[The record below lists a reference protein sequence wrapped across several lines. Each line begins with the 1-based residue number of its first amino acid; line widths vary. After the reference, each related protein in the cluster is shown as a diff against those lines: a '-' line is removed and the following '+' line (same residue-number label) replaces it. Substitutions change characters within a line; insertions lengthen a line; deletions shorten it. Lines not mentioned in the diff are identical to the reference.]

1 MYCFKCGEEI
11 VEDSIYCTYCGVRL
25 PFIENG
31 NSPIEENQNAEEQI
45 ERLNLKIPAE
55 VKEYLTVRAAQE
67 SIKRQTKISLTNYL
81 LEIIRHDM
89 DSSKE
94 ECEPIFP
101 SEPPFNFDGEIP
113 TDSIPKY
120 IEKRSRRVQIVL
132 QPSLY
137 ERAKEKAEIYGK
149 SFNDYIHELIEA
161 DSPE

>member
-31 NSPIEENQNAEEQI
+31 NSP
-45 ERLNLKIPAE
+45 
-55 VKEYLTVRAAQE
+55 
-67 SIKRQTKISLTNYL
+67 
-81 LEIIRHDM
+81 
-89 DSSKE
+89 E

-120 IEKRSRRVQIVL
+120 IEKRSRQVQIIL

-161 DSPE
+161 DLPE